1 MKEKIRW
8 GILSTGS
15 ISKQFARGL
24 RMVADAELLAVG
36 SRAKSSAEAFGREFG
51 VARCYGSYG
60 ELAADPDVDAIYV
73 STPHP
78 FHKENTILC
87 LEKGKAV
94 LCEKPFSMNAKEA
107 EEMVAVARRKKVFLM
122 EAMWTR
128 YLPAIC
134 EARRLLRANAIGD
147 IRLLQA
153 DFGFRAPYNPQSRL
167 FAPELGGGA
176 LLDVGVYVVSFASMV
191 FGKAR
196 EITGFAH
203 LGGTGVDELCS
214 LVLKHNGGG
223 MASLSAAISTTTP
236 HEANLLGTEGRLR
249 IHAPFF
255 KAERIS
261 LIRPGKAEEI
271 FDFPI
276 VGNGYNYEA
285 VEVGRC
291 LREDLLESETLPLDE
306 TLEIMGTMD
315 EARKQWGLKY
325 PME

>member
-8 GILSTGS
+8 GILSTGN

-24 RMVADAELLAVG
+24 RAVADAELLAVG
-36 SRAKSSAEAFGREFG
+36 SRTKASADAFGREFG
-51 VARCYGSYG
+51 AARCYGSYA

-87 LEKGKAV
+87 LEAGKAV
-94 LCEKPFSMNAKEA
+94 LCEKPFAMNAKEA
-107 EEMVAVARRKKVFLM
+107 EEMIAIARRNKVFLM

-134 EARRLLRANAIGD
+134 EVRRLLRANAIGNV
-147 IRLLQA
+147 RLLQA
-153 DFGFRAPYNPQSRL
+153 DFGFRAPFNPQSRL

-176 LLDVGVYVVSFASMV
+176 LLDVGVYVVSFASMI
-191 FGKAR
+191 FGKPQN
-196 EITGFAH
+196 ITGLAH
-203 LGGTGVDELCS
+203 LGDTGVDELCT
-214 LVLKHNGGG
+214 LVLKHDGGA

-255 KAERIS
+255 KAEKIS
-261 LIRPGKAEEI
+261 IIRPGKSDEI
-271 FDFPI
+271 LNFPI
-276 VGNGYNYEA
+276 AGNGYNYEA
-285 VEVGRC
+285 AEVGRC
-291 LREDLLESETLPLDE
+291 LREGHLESETLPLAE
-306 TLEIMGTMD
+306 TLEIMRSMD
-315 EARKQWGLKY
+315 EARHQWGLKY